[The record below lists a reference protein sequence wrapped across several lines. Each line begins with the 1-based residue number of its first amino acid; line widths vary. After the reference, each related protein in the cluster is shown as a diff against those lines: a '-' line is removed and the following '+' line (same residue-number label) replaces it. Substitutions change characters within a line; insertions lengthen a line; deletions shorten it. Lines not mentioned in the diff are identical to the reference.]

1 VSATI
6 NTMLTG
12 ASPTGD
18 SPAYDGGALAGADGL
33 RNFVARMTCAGT
45 RVAKGSGRRTT

>member
-12 ASPTGD
+12 ATDGQPGEVGD
-18 SPAYDGGALAGADGL
+18 LSAVKDCP
-33 RNFVARMTCAGT
+33 
-45 RVAKGSGRRTT
+45 